1 MSLSRRSL
9 MQTAVLG
16 SVAALAGAA
25 GSAQAKIK
33 KPLPAQKVSEKRRVL
48 IQSSSHYHTSGYLDF
63 AGEQYE
69 QLYGSTKYEILF
81 IPYAKVAGT
90 YDGYE
95 KQVQD
100 AFKPFGHKI
109 VSIHRFKDLQK
120 AVREASAIAVGGGN
134 TWALVTRMY
143 EAGIIDLIRDR
154 VNGGIPYC
162 GWSAGGNVACPTLR
176 TTNDMPIAEPPSFNT
191 FGFIPFQTN
200 PHFISA
206 AGTSGLNNETRE
218 DRLEE
223 FLWYN
228 KDEEVIG
235 LPEGTALFV
244 TGEHDCEVIGPKDA
258 EALYWFR
265 QAEMGMRLER
275 IALGTKFDL
284 RKIVPGGKL

>member
-9 MQTAVLG
+9 IQTAILG
-16 SVAALAGAA
+16 SAAAAA
-25 GSAQAKIK
+25 GTVSVAQAKIK
-33 KPLPAQKVSEKRRVL
+33 KPLGPQKVSEKRRVL
-48 IQSSSHYHTSGYLDF
+48 IQSSSRYHTSGYLDF
-63 AGEQYE
+63 AGDQYE
-69 QLYGSTKYEILF
+69 QLYGSTKHEILF

-90 YDGYE
+90 YDAYE

-109 VSIHRFKDLQK
+109 ISIHRFKDPQK

-143 EAGIIDLIRDR
+143 EAGIIDLIRDQ

-200 PHFISA
+200 PHFISG
-206 AGTSGLNNETRE
+206 GTQGLNNETRE

-223 FLWYN
+223 FMWYN

-244 TGEHDCEVIGPKDA
+244 TGEHNCEVIGPTPSTGSA
-258 EALYWFR
+258 
-265 QAEMGMRLER
+265 RLPR
-275 IALGTKFDL
+275 A
-284 RKIVPGGKL
+284 

>member
-1 MSLSRRSL
+1 MALTRRNLISATIL
-9 MQTAVLG
+9 
-16 SVAALAGAA
+16 GAA
-25 GSAQAKIK
+25 AAAVPMAQAKQK
-33 KPLPAQKVSEKRRVL
+33 TPLKPMKVNPKRRVL
-48 IQSSSHYHTSGYLDF
+48 IQSSSRYHNSGYLDF
-63 AGEQYE
+63 AGDQYE
-69 QLYGSTKYEILF
+69 KLFDKEKYEILF

-90 YDGYE
+90 YDAYE

-100 AFKPFGHKI
+100 AFKPYGHKI
-109 VSIHRFKDLQK
+109 VSIHRFKDPQK
-120 AVREASAIAVGGGN
+120 AVREAKAIAVGGGN

-143 EAGIIDLIRDR
+143 EAGIIDLIRER
-154 VNGGIPYC
+154 VNAGVPYC

-200 PHFISA
+200 PHFISG
-206 AGTSGLNNETRE
+206 GTQGLNNETRE

-244 TGEHDCEVIGPKDA
+244 TGEFDCEVIGPKDS

-265 QAEMGMRLER
+265 QSEKGMKLER
-275 IALGTKFDL
+275 IPLGTKFDL

>member
-1 MSLSRRSL
+1 MSLSRRSV
-9 MQTAVLG
+9 MQSAVLG
-16 SVAALAGAA
+16 SVAALAGVA

-48 IQSSSHYHTSGYLDF
+48 IQSSSRYHTSGYLDF

-69 QLYGSTKYEILF
+69 QLYGSSKHEILF

-109 VSIHRFKDLQK
+109 VSIHRFKDPQK

-162 GWSAGGNVACPTLR
+162 GWSARRQRRLPDAAHDERHADRRTAVLQHLR
-176 TTNDMPIAEPPSFNT
+176 VHPVPDEPALHLRCGHVRPQQRNARRPS
-191 FGFIPFQTN
+191 
-200 PHFISA
+200 
-206 AGTSGLNNETRE
+206 
-218 DRLEE
+218 
-223 FLWYN
+223 
-228 KDEEVIG
+228 
-235 LPEGTALFV
+235 
-244 TGEHDCEVIGPKDA
+244 
-258 EALYWFR
+258 
-265 QAEMGMRLER
+265 
-275 IALGTKFDL
+275 
-284 RKIVPGGKL
+284 

>member
-109 VSIHRFKDLQK
+109 VSIHRFKDPQK

-143 EAGIIDLIRDR
+143 EAGIIDQIRDR

-162 GWSAGGNVACPTLR
+162 GWSPV
-176 TTNDMPIAEPPSFNT
+176 
-191 FGFIPFQTN
+191 
-200 PHFISA
+200 
-206 AGTSGLNNETRE
+206 GLYFECSLNSITHASS
-218 DRLEE
+218 
-223 FLWYN
+223 
-228 KDEEVIG
+228 K
-235 LPEGTALFV
+235 
-244 TGEHDCEVIGPKDA
+244 KS
-258 EALYWFR
+258 
-265 QAEMGMRLER
+265 
-275 IALGTKFDL
+275 
-284 RKIVPGGKL
+284 

>member
-109 VSIHRFKDLQK
+109 VSIHRFKDPQK

-154 VNGGIPYC
+154 TLPLPFSLAAEVSPG
-162 GWSAGGNVACPTLR
+162 AVALL
-176 TTNDMPIAEPPSFNT
+176 PPAQVFT
-191 FGFIPFQTN
+191 
-200 PHFISA
+200 
-206 AGTSGLNNETRE
+206 
-218 DRLEE
+218 
-223 FLWYN
+223 
-228 KDEEVIG
+228 
-235 LPEGTALFV
+235 
-244 TGEHDCEVIGPKDA
+244 
-258 EALYWFR
+258 
-265 QAEMGMRLER
+265 
-275 IALGTKFDL
+275 
-284 RKIVPGGKL
+284 

>member
-1 MSLSRRSL
+1 MTISRRTLIQS
-9 MQTAVLG
+9 AVLG
-16 SVAALAGAA
+16 TATLASV
-25 GSAQAKIK
+25 AQAKPKTVI
-33 KPLPAQKVSEKRRVL
+33 PPQKVSPKRRVL
-48 IQSSSHYHTSGYLDF
+48 IQSSSRYHTSGYLDF
-63 AGEQYE
+63 AGDQYE
-69 QLYGSTKYEILF
+69 KLFEGKKPDLLF

-90 YDGYE
+90 YDDYE

-100 AFKPFGHKI
+100 AFKPFGHKV
-109 VSIHRFKDLQK
+109 VSIHHFDDPQK
-120 AVREASAIAVGGGN
+120 AVREAQAIAVGGGN

-143 EAGIIDLIRDR
+143 EAGIIDLIRER
-154 VNGGIPYC
+154 VNAGVPYC

-200 PHFISA
+200 PHFISG
-206 AGTSGLNNETRE
+206 GTQGLNNETRE

-223 FLWYN
+223 FLAYN

-244 TGEHDCEVIGPKDA
+244 TSEFDCEVIGPKDS

-265 QAEMGMRLER
+265 QAEKGMKLER
-275 IALGTKFDL
+275 IPLGTKFDL
-284 RKIVPGGKL
+284 RKIVPDGKI

>member
-1 MSLSRRSL
+1 
-9 MQTAVLG
+9 
-16 SVAALAGAA
+16 
-25 GSAQAKIK
+25 
-33 KPLPAQKVSEKRRVL
+33 
-48 IQSSSHYHTSGYLDF
+48 
-63 AGEQYE
+63 
-69 QLYGSTKYEILF
+69 
-81 IPYAKVAGT
+81 
-90 YDGYE
+90 
-95 KQVQD
+95 
-100 AFKPFGHKI
+100 
-109 VSIHRFKDLQK
+109 
-120 AVREASAIAVGGGN
+120 
-134 TWALVTRMY
+134 
-143 EAGIIDLIRDR
+143 
-154 VNGGIPYC
+154 
-162 GWSAGGNVACPTLR
+162 
-176 TTNDMPIAEPPSFNT
+176 MPIAEPPSFNT

-275 IALGTKFDL
+275 IALDTKFDL

>member
-1 MSLSRRSL
+1 M
-9 MQTAVLG
+9 
-16 SVAALAGAA
+16 
-25 GSAQAKIK
+25 
-33 KPLPAQKVSEKRRVL
+33 
-48 IQSSSHYHTSGYLDF
+48 
-63 AGEQYE
+63 
-69 QLYGSTKYEILF
+69 
-81 IPYAKVAGT
+81 AGT
-90 YDGYE
+90 YDAYE

-100 AFKPFGHKI
+100 AFKPYGHKI
-109 VSIHRFKDLQK
+109 VSIHRFKDPQK
-120 AVREASAIAVGGGN
+120 AVREAKAIAVGGGN
-134 TWALVTRMY
+134 TWALGTRMY
-143 EAGIIDLIRDR
+143 EAGIIDLIRER
-154 VNGGIPYC
+154 VNAGVPYC

-200 PHFISA
+200 PHFISG
-206 AGTSGLNNETRE
+206 GTQGLNNETRE

-244 TGEHDCEVIGPKDA
+244 TGEYDCEVIGPKDS

-265 QAEMGMRLER
+265 QSEKGMKLER
-275 IALGTKFDL
+275 IPLGTKFDL

>member
-1 MSLSRRSL
+1 MSLSRRSV
-9 MQTAVLG
+9 MQSAVLG
-16 SVAALAGAA
+16 SVAALAGVA

-48 IQSSSHYHTSGYLDF
+48 IQPSSRYHTSGYLDF

-69 QLYGSTKYEILF
+69 QLYGSSKHEILF

-109 VSIHRFKDLQK
+109 VSIHCFKDPQK

-143 EAGIIDLIRDR
+143 EAGIIDQIRDR

-162 GWSAGGNVACPTLR
+162 G
-176 TTNDMPIAEPPSFNT
+176 
-191 FGFIPFQTN
+191 
-200 PHFISA
+200 
-206 AGTSGLNNETRE
+206 
-218 DRLEE
+218 
-223 FLWYN
+223 
-228 KDEEVIG
+228 
-235 LPEGTALFV
+235 
-244 TGEHDCEVIGPKDA
+244 
-258 EALYWFR
+258 
-265 QAEMGMRLER
+265 
-275 IALGTKFDL
+275 
-284 RKIVPGGKL
+284 

>member
-1 MSLSRRSL
+1 MALTRRNLISATIL
-9 MQTAVLG
+9 
-16 SVAALAGAA
+16 GAA
-25 GSAQAKIK
+25 AAAAPMAQAKQK
-33 KPLPAQKVSEKRRVL
+33 TPLKPMKVSPKRRVL
-48 IQSSSHYHTSGYLDF
+48 IQSSSRYPNSRYLDF
-63 AGEQYE
+63 AGDQYE
-69 QLYGSTKYEILF
+69 KLFGKEKYEILF

-90 YDGYE
+90 YDAYE

-100 AFKPFGHKI
+100 AFKPYGHKI
-109 VSIHRFKDLQK
+109 VSIHRFKDPQK
-120 AVREASAIAVGGGN
+120 AVREAKAIAVGGGN

-143 EAGIIDLIRDR
+143 EAGIIDLIRER
-154 VNGGIPYC
+154 VNAGVPYC

-200 PHFISA
+200 PHFISG
-206 AGTSGLNNETRE
+206 GTQGLNNETRE

-244 TGEHDCEVIGPKDA
+244 TGEFDCEVIGPKDS

-265 QAEMGMRLER
+265 QSEKGMKLER
-275 IALGTKFDL
+275 IPLGTKFDL

>member
-1 MSLSRRSL
+1 MALTRRNLISATIL
-9 MQTAVLG
+9 
-16 SVAALAGAA
+16 GAA
-25 GSAQAKIK
+25 AAAAPVAQAKQK
-33 KPLPAQKVSEKRRVL
+33 TPLKPMKVSPKRRVL
-48 IQSSSHYHTSGYLDF
+48 IQSSSRYHNSGYLYF
-63 AGEQYE
+63 AGDQYE
-69 QLYGSTKYEILF
+69 KLFGKEKYEILF

-90 YDGYE
+90 YDAYE

-100 AFKPFGHKI
+100 AFKPYGHKI
-109 VSIHRFKDLQK
+109 VSIHRFKDPQK
-120 AVREASAIAVGGGN
+120 AVREAKAIAVGGGN

-143 EAGIIDLIRDR
+143 EAGIIDLIRER
-154 VNGGIPYC
+154 VNAGVPYC

-200 PHFISA
+200 PHFISG
-206 AGTSGLNNETRE
+206 GTQGLNNETRE

-228 KDEEVIG
+228 RDEEVIG

-244 TGEHDCEVIGPKDA
+244 TGEFDCEVIGPKDS

-265 QAEMGMRLER
+265 QSEKGMKLER
-275 IALGTKFDL
+275 IPLGTKFDL

>member
-1 MSLSRRSL
+1 MIEKMS
-9 MQTAVLG
+9 TVG
-16 SVAALAGAA
+16 GN
-25 GSAQAKIK
+25 
-33 KPLPAQKVSEKRRVL
+33 
-48 IQSSSHYHTSGYLDF
+48 
-63 AGEQYE
+63 
-69 QLYGSTKYEILF
+69 
-81 IPYAKVAGT
+81 
-90 YDGYE
+90 
-95 KQVQD
+95 
-100 AFKPFGHKI
+100 
-109 VSIHRFKDLQK
+109 
-120 AVREASAIAVGGGN
+120 SAI
-134 TWALVTRMY
+134 
-143 EAGIIDLIRDR
+143 
-154 VNGGIPYC
+154 C
-162 GWSAGGNVACPTLR
+162 GGNVACPTLR

>member
-1 MSLSRRSL
+1 MALTRRNLISATIL
-9 MQTAVLG
+9 
-16 SVAALAGAA
+16 GAA
-25 GSAQAKIK
+25 AAAAPMAQAKQK
-33 KPLPAQKVSEKRRVL
+33 TPLKPMKVSPKRRVL
-48 IQSSSHYHTSGYLDF
+48 IQSSSRYHNSGYLDF
-63 AGEQYE
+63 AGDQYE
-69 QLYGSTKYEILF
+69 KLFSKEKYEILF

-90 YDGYE
+90 YDAYE

-100 AFKPFGHKI
+100 AFKPYGHKI
-109 VSIHRFKDLQK
+109 VSIHRFKDPQK
-120 AVREASAIAVGGGN
+120 AVREAKAIAVGGGN

-143 EAGIIDLIRDR
+143 EAGIIDLIRER
-154 VNGGIPYC
+154 VNAGVPYC

-200 PHFISA
+200 PHFISG
-206 AGTSGLNNETRE
+206 GTQGLNNETRE

-244 TGEHDCEVIGPKDA
+244 TGEYDCEVIGPKDS

-265 QAEMGMRLER
+265 QSEKGMKLER
-275 IALGTKFDL
+275 IPLGTKFDL

>member
-109 VSIHRFKDLQK
+109 VSIHRFKDPQK

-134 TWALVTRMY
+134 TWALVTRMRQRRLPDVAHD
-143 EAGIIDLIRDR
+143 ERHADR
-154 VNGGIPYC
+154 RTAVLQHLRVHPVPDEPALHLRC
-162 GWSAGGNVACPTLR
+162 GHVRPQQRNAR
-176 TTNDMPIAEPPSFNT
+176 RPS
-191 FGFIPFQTN
+191 
-200 PHFISA
+200 
-206 AGTSGLNNETRE
+206 
-218 DRLEE
+218 
-223 FLWYN
+223 
-228 KDEEVIG
+228 
-235 LPEGTALFV
+235 
-244 TGEHDCEVIGPKDA
+244 
-258 EALYWFR
+258 
-265 QAEMGMRLER
+265 
-275 IALGTKFDL
+275 
-284 RKIVPGGKL
+284 

>member
-100 AFKPFGHKI
+100 AFKPFGHK
-109 VSIHRFKDLQK
+109 
-120 AVREASAIAVGGGN
+120 
-134 TWALVTRMY
+134 T
-143 EAGIIDLIRDR
+143 
-154 VNGGIPYC
+154 
-162 GWSAGGNVACPTLR
+162 CPTLR

>member
-100 AFKPFGHKI
+100 AFKL
-109 VSIHRFKDLQK
+109 SLIH
-120 AVREASAIAVGGGN
+120 I
-134 TWALVTRMY
+134 
-143 EAGIIDLIRDR
+143 
-154 VNGGIPYC
+154 
-162 GWSAGGNVACPTLR
+162 
-176 TTNDMPIAEPPSFNT
+176 
-191 FGFIPFQTN
+191 
-200 PHFISA
+200 
-206 AGTSGLNNETRE
+206 
-218 DRLEE
+218 
-223 FLWYN
+223 
-228 KDEEVIG
+228 
-235 LPEGTALFV
+235 
-244 TGEHDCEVIGPKDA
+244 
-258 EALYWFR
+258 
-265 QAEMGMRLER
+265 
-275 IALGTKFDL
+275 
-284 RKIVPGGKL
+284 

>member
-100 AFKPFGHKI
+100 AFKPFGYKI
-109 VSIHRFKDLQK
+109 VSIHRFKDPQK
-120 AVREASAIAVGGGN
+120 AVREASAIAVG
-134 TWALVTRMY
+134 
-143 EAGIIDLIRDR
+143 
-154 VNGGIPYC
+154 GGIPYC

>member
-48 IQSSSHYHTSGYLDF
+48 IQSSSRYHTSGYLDF

-109 VSIHRFKDLQK
+109 VSIHRFKDPQK

-154 VNGGIPYC
+154 RLPDAAHDERHADRRTAVLQHLRVHPVPDEPALHLRC
-162 GWSAGGNVACPTLR
+162 GHVRPQQRNAR
-176 TTNDMPIAEPPSFNT
+176 RPS
-191 FGFIPFQTN
+191 
-200 PHFISA
+200 
-206 AGTSGLNNETRE
+206 
-218 DRLEE
+218 
-223 FLWYN
+223 
-228 KDEEVIG
+228 
-235 LPEGTALFV
+235 
-244 TGEHDCEVIGPKDA
+244 
-258 EALYWFR
+258 
-265 QAEMGMRLER
+265 
-275 IALGTKFDL
+275 
-284 RKIVPGGKL
+284 